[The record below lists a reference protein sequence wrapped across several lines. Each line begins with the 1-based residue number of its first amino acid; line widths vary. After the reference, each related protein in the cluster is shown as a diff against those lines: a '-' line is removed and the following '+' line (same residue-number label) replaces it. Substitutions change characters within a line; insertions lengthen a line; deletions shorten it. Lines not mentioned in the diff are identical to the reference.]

1 MEPTCEEPTSEESAR
16 RGARPIGRPG
26 SQRGQEAG
34 QQTKWSQGR
43 PGQKPQEGYCCQTKR
58 APAKTRAP
66 QERVSAA
73 ISSIR
78 ARFGKYA
85 IGFGD
90 LGIRY
95 GRVRA
100 ESISLV
106 QDVPGEKRI
115 PEGIEILISSCSG

>member
-1 MEPTCEEPTSEESAR
+1 MEPTCEEATPEEPAR
-16 RGARPIGRPG
+16 GGARPIGRPCL
-26 SQRGQEAG
+26 QRGQEARQPG
-34 QQTKWSQGR
+34 KREQGR
-43 PGQKPQEGYCCQTKR
+43 PGQKPQEDYRCRTQR
-58 APAKTRAP
+58 ATAKARAP

-95 GRVRA
+95 GRARA
-100 ESISLV
+100 ESI
-106 QDVPGEKRI
+106 I
-115 PEGIEILISSCSG
+115 